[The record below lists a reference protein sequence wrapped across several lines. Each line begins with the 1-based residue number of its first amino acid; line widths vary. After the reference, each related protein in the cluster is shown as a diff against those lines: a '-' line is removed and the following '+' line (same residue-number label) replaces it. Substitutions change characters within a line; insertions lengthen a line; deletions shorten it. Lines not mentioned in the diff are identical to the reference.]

1 MAVSPVEAAI
11 LWWLIHK
18 VGGKSTYN
26 RTRWKHF
33 RHRNKGVE
41 RLSCSAY
48 PIRKVPKN
56 RKFLEEFPKPRDL
69 KAGSFLVNEVG
80 RPKSP
85 TLEVNS
91 DPYS

>member
-1 MAVSPVEAAI
+1 MDD
-11 LWWLIHK
+11 
-18 VGGKSTYN
+18 GQYN
-26 RTRWKHF
+26 DPHD
-33 RHRNKGVE
+33 HRNKGVE

-56 RKFLEEFPKPRDL
+56 RKFLKDFPKPMDL
-69 KAGSFLVNEVG
+69 KAGSFLINEVG

-91 DPYS
+91 EPYS